1 MMRKDVTTSLLPFVS
16 SILEE
21 MKAEKIQIL
30 DVRLFPTITDYMI
43 IATGNSNRHTNAIAE
58 KIVTRSK
65 EQAIIPLGVEGT
77 EDGEWVLVDLG
88 DIVVHI
94 MLAQTRSFYSLEKL
108 WTHLS

>member
-1 MMRKDVTTSLLPFVS
+1 MRRETTTPLLTLVS
-16 SILEE
+16 AILEE

-43 IATGNSNRHTNAIAE
+43 IATGNSHRHTNAIAE
-58 KIVTRSK
+58 KIITRVK

-94 MLAQTRSFYSLEKL
+94 MLAQTRNFYSLEKL
-108 WTHLS
+108 WTHFS